1 MKTIGLIGGMSWEST
16 VTYYQVINEAVKR
29 RLGGLHSAR
38 ILLYSVDFEE
48 IEKCQSAGEWEKSGE
63 ILAGAARALERG
75 GAECVVIC
83 TNTMHKVAP
92 QVQAAVG
99 VPLLHIVEAPAAR
112 LESSGVRRVAHL
124 GTRYTMQQDFYKRP
138 LCERG
143 FEVLVPDEEDMERI
157 NGIIF
162 DELCLGQVREPSRA
176 VFLQVLEKLR
186 RRGAQG
192 AILGCTEIGLL
203 VRPQDIGLPLFDTAL
218 IHAQRAAEWSL
229 EE

>member
-99 VPLLHIVEAPAAR
+99 VPLLHIVDATAAR
-112 LESSGVRRVAHL
+112 LERSGVRRVALL

>member
-99 VPLLHIVEAPAAR
+99 VPLLHIVDATAAR
-112 LESSGVRRVAHL
+112 LERSGVRRVALL
-124 GTRYTMQQDFYKRP
+124 GTRYTMQQDFYQRP

-218 IHAQRAAEWSL
+218 IHAQRAAEWSR

>member
-1 MKTIGLIGGMSWEST
+1 MKTIGLIGGLSWEST

-99 VPLLHIVEAPAAR
+99 VPLLHIVDATAAR
-112 LESSGVRRVAHL
+112 LERSGVRRVALL